1 VPDTILTPDLA
12 SRLAALQ
19 RTGTLTL
26 PAPGDGFTA
35 VRHAALLEFGRTDLS
50 LARLVEA
57 HADALAILAE
67 AGRPVTSQLLYGVWA
82 SDGPGGRLEISRN
95 PHDGGALRLNGT
107 KRYCSGA
114 GIVSAA
120 LVTAHDEA
128 DQIVLLDVPLQLP
141 GITLSASEWASPA
154 FAETRT
160 ASLTFDHVKIPVG
173 SIVSKGEPTA
183 PSANWYLTR
192 PGFWHGALGP
202 AACWAGGA
210 IGLIDAVCTLNKRDP
225 HFRANLG
232 ALEAAEWGLRAILNT
247 AAAEIDADPLDTAGE
262 ARRRALMARHLI
274 ERLCTEVMDRFGRA
288 TGPQL
293 LAFNPDIAQRYA
305 ELTLYIR
312 QSHAEKD
319 LAAIPREAG

>member
-1 VPDTILTPDLA
+1 
-12 SRLAALQ
+12 
-19 RTGTLTL
+19 
-26 PAPGDGFTA
+26 
-35 VRHAALLEFGRTDLS
+35 
-50 LARLVEA
+50 
-57 HADALAILAE
+57 
-67 AGRPVTSQLLYGVWA
+67 
-82 SDGPGGRLEISRN
+82 
-95 PHDGGALRLNGT
+95 LRLNGT

-128 DQIVLLDVPLQLP
+128 DQIVLLDVPMQLP
-141 GITLSASEWASPA
+141 GITVTASEWASLA

-160 ASLTFDHVKIPVG
+160 ASVTFDHVRIPVG
-173 SIVSKGEPTA
+173 SVVGGRGPTA
-183 PSANWYLTR
+183 SSYPARGDGTSAGADATTSADAASRANTTGVANVTSGANWYLTR

-210 IGLIDAVCTLNKRDP
+210 IGLVDAVCTLNKRDP

-274 ERLCTEVMDRFGRA
+274 ERMCTEVMDRFGRA

-293 LAFNPDIAQRYA
+293 LAFNSDIAQRYA